1 MTGSHH
7 NANQLAPLFLLAC
20 ELACLPV
27 CFSAHFLF
35 SGHFQEVNECRCL
48 TIEAETVLDGGM
60 GGRRRRRER
69 QGEGLQ
75 GGPHYTHKERPRL
88 GPGYVI

>member
-1 MTGSHH
+1 M
-7 NANQLAPLFLLAC
+7 
-20 ELACLPV
+20 CLSV
-27 CFSAHFLF
+27 CFSAHLF
-35 SGHFQEVNECRCL
+35 RRL

-75 GGPHYTHKERPRL
+75 GGPHYAHQEGPRL
-88 GPGYVI
+88 GPGYVIWRKDRLAAREAGREEGR